1 MDNDSIQDH
10 LRLQWN
16 RFSPQNSQQLLQGLQ
31 VKEHVEIEDRK
42 TALFRSK
49 LDFICLSKC
58 LREAMLRETGFRQLK
73 RYFIGMLNMSD
84 EEATIAADKYNE
96 GARVYDRMDGILEN
110 INYVVDIDIRD
121 LSLHELS
128 LAHNRSWLVRRSTL
142 SKKKM
147 RKKANR
153 RGQPGLLDN
162 VDWGD
167 VQNSVNFL
175 KSQNWFLTV
184 QQDPDVVS
192 TVMHHVSDRL
202 VYKSITG

>member
-1 MDNDSIQDH
+1 MSINITYMARSAHFQISLPAVDIIPKFYDSDSKFEFVH
-10 LRLQWN
+10 RHGQW
-16 RFSPQNSQQLLQGLQ
+16 FDPGPSAATVESLLTTEQS
-31 VKEHVEIEDRK
+31 
-42 TALFRSK
+42 T
-49 LDFICLSKC
+49 
-58 LREAMLRETGFRQLK
+58 
-73 RYFIGMLNMSD
+73 
-84 EEATIAADKYNE
+84 ATITADKYNE